1 MFGCFLITQ
10 ALNDENYSAYVY
22 YVSILPLQ
30 TSGAE
35 YVGPGRSPL
44 QCLVNFYNLVTSKDN
59 IVTEGALSYH
69 QVLSLNGK
77 DIKFKEDLVEELINA
92 VWLLLGHGADVN
104 VRDAEMKTPLHST
117 LLRSQDLRMAQAL
130 CDNGAD
136 LLATDCL
143 GNTPLMSLCCPLP
156 WRDGIDQGPCLDSDV
171 SEAVRFLLSFESV
184 KVCWKFLILFEQ
196 AH

>member
-1 MFGCFLITQ
+1 M
-10 ALNDENYSAYVY
+10 
-22 YVSILPLQ
+22 VS
-30 TSGAE
+30 
-35 YVGPGRSPL
+35 
-44 QCLVNFYNLVTSKDN
+44 FYNLVTSKDN
-59 IVTEGALSYH
+59 IVTEEALSCH

-77 DIKFKEDLVEELINA
+77 DIKIKADLDEELINA

-156 WRDGIDQGPCLDSDV
+156 WRDGIEQGPCLDSDV